1 MNFRPLLL
9 LLALT
14 TLTSC
19 KNGGE
24 KELATTNND
33 EEVTTYYMIRHSEK
47 DRSDT
52 QNSNPN
58 LNPNGKERA
67 ERWATYFND
76 KNIDAVYSTN
86 YNRTIQTAT
95 PTADAYGLEVKF
107 YDPSSMYDQRFI
119 EETSGKNIVVVGH
132 SNTTP
137 QFVNAILGEKR
148 YTDLDDSDNAT
159 IFIVKKAMDTTIV
172 EQKKVH

>member
-24 KELATTNND
+24 KDLATTNN
-33 EEVTTYYMIRHSEK
+33 EEITTYYLIRHSEK
-47 DRSDT
+47 DRSDS

-67 ERWATYFND
+67 ERWASYFND
-76 KNIDAVYSTN
+76 KKIDAVYSTN

-107 YDPSSMYDQRFI
+107 YDPTNMYDQNFV
-119 EETSGKNIVVVGH
+119 EETTGKNILVVGH

-137 QFVNAILGEKR
+137 QFVNAILGERK
-148 YTDLDDSDNAT
+148 YNDLDDNDNAT
-159 IFIVKKAMDTTIV
+159 LFIVKKAKDTTTV
-172 EQKKVH
+172 EQKKIN